1 MPRRK
6 QHLLKFYDSCQTVKI
21 TARHK
26 LPPSLIFSQ
35 IFVSLFSGADMP
47 ETPGPALLHARLP
60 DCEGGLPGSEFPEP
74 RSNFVITF
82 PPLDP
87 FFYRILDW
95 TRTLHYP
102 PPRAPNTPVF
112 FSTGKPIISDFCRR
126 RRYPSPIPSST
137 SSIPYLF
144 Q

>member
-1 MPRRK
+1 MVCCGSGLKYPNYVSKTTRRAADIPRRK

-26 LPPSLIFSQ
+26 FPPSLIFSQ
-35 IFVSLFSGADMP
+35 IFVSLFLGADMP

-82 PPLDP
+82 PP
-87 FFYRILDW
+87 
-95 TRTLHYP
+95 
-102 PPRAPNTPVF
+102 
-112 FSTGKPIISDFCRR
+112 S
-126 RRYPSPIPSST
+126 IPSSPAF
-137 SSIPYLF
+137 SIGRGRFTIHLQGHQTLRSF
-144 Q
+144 FRRGNQ